1 MGHKNGFC
9 VWVSGEILLGLD
21 SSFIISNG
29 YCLYEYFSFTV
40 LIKATTGKPS
50 DWTAGLRR

>member
-29 YCLYEYFSFTV
+29 HCLYEYFSFTV

-50 DWTAGLRR
+50 DLTVGLRR